1 MKCYGS
7 MYDPQ
12 FENLSSNRVIGPLSE
27 AKRYFHCFHIVF
39 LYVRGYNTKLNLLGG
54 QNCMLQQTNW
64 QLIKE
69 QASMIT
75 RTFMYSQVDP
85 VY

>member
-1 MKCYGS
+1 
-7 MYDPQ
+7 MYDQ
-12 FENLSSNRVIGPLSE
+12 FENLGSNHVIVPLSE